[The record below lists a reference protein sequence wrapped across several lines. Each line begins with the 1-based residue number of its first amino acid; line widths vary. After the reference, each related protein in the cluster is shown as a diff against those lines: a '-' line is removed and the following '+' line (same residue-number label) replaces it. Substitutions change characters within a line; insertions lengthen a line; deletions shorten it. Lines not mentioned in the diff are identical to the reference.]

1 MSFANQEES
10 KNIKESCQEDED
22 CDSVGT
28 TESIMSWKYLQNPQ
42 GTRKREVKVE
52 EKATNKVSKMEAI
65 YLITFTTL

>member
-28 TESIMSWKYLQNPQ
+28 MESIMSWKYLQNPQ